1 MALDEGASAVGFACA
16 GPVSE
21 PARDLYDS
29 WIARGCHGEMSYLDR
44 YHDVRS
50 DPRLLL
56 PGAATVIVAAFNYT
70 PGRVQ
75 PTGAPRIAAYALGR
89 DYHEVVRARL
99 SAVAARLC
107 GEYGGE
113 ARVCVDTAPIRE
125 RYWAVRAGIGFVGVN
140 GQLIVP
146 GVGSMCFLGEIIWTG
161 AVEPDEPCSG
171 RCDRCMRCVAA
182 CPGGAIGADGSFDAR
197 RCHSYLTIEYRG
209 ELPEGLNLADR
220 LYGCDVCQL
229 VCPHNRDAVATSLPE
244 FRASDEL
251 LSLDVEKV
259 RQMTPEGF
267 SRLFRHSAVKRTRL
281 SGLQRNLARLGIV
294 GRDGEV
300 RSE

>member
-1 MALDEGASAVGFACA
+1 MALDEGASAVGFAVA
-16 GPVSE
+16 EPVDE
-21 PARDLYDS
+21 RVCDLYAD

-56 PGAATVIVAAFNYT
+56 PGASTVIVAAFNYKPEHT
-70 PGRVQ
+70 Q
-75 PTGAPRIAAYALGR
+75 PSGAPRIAAYALGR

-99 SAVAARLC
+99 STVAARLC

-125 RYWAVRAGIGFVGVN
+125 RYWAVRAGVGFVGVN
-140 GQLIVP
+140 SQLIVP

-161 AVEPDEPCSG
+161 EVTPDEPCTG
-171 RCDRCMRCVAA
+171 HCDRCMKCVAA

-209 ELPEGLNLADR
+209 ELPSGLDLGDR
-220 LYGCDVCQL
+220 LYGCDVCQQ
-229 VCPHNRDAVATSLPE
+229 VCPHNCDAEASSVAE
-244 FRASDEL
+244 FRPSDEVL
-251 LSLDVEKV
+251 ALDAEKV
-259 RQMTPEGF
+259 RQMTPEEF
-267 SRLFRHSAVKRTRL
+267 SRMFRHSAVKRTRL
-281 SGLQRNLARLGIV
+281 SGLQRNLARLAV
-294 GRDGEV
+294 PERDVMNG
-300 RSE
+300 